1 MLYLLIMFYL
11 LFVSLFCKKYNFG
24 LNFDI
29 MIFFS
34 SNIFYKICQN
44 KDFFFWKFNFLRR
57 FRIYWRILFFR
68 IYWRSIE
75 FYIKISILFF
85 SYKHLKKISKYEI
98 IYLINQKDET
108 ASAIGVSYVSNYIYI
123 PRSIKYESKE
133 YVVTS
138 VSNCAFTSQLRIK
151 LIKFGQDSEI
161 WMIESNALAISKVE
175 QFYLPASVIEL
186 KEGWCRYTVDLKQVE
201 IDPRNPRYSDIKNDG
216 YDIFV
221 FAVRDITEALIP
233 SYIKIIGL
241 HAFNYCTKLQK
252 PWISTKFWTSNHLQR
267 SFCKFNRDSQ
277 SHNPSSC
284 QAHLW
289 RRLFIMHKY

>member
-1 MLYLLIMFYL
+1 M
-11 LFVSLFCKKYNFG
+11 
-24 LNFDI
+24 
-29 MIFFS
+29 
-34 SNIFYKICQN
+34 
-44 KDFFFWKFNFLRR
+44 
-57 FRIYWRILFFR
+57 
-68 IYWRSIE
+68 
-75 FYIKISILFF
+75 
-85 SYKHLKKISKYEI
+85 
-98 IYLINQKDET
+98 INQKDET

-252 PWISTKFWTSNHLQR
+252 P
-267 SFCKFNRDSQ
+267 
-277 SHNPSSC
+277 
-284 QAHLW
+284 
-289 RRLFIMHKY
+289 